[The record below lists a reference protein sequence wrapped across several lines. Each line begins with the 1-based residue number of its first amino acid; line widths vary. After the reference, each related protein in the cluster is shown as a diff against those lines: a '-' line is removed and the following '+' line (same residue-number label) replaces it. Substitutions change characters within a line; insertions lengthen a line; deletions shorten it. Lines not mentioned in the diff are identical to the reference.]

1 MVTPN
6 QVDASSEIDSSPE
19 VTDSLPAG
27 DEPLIPADWDEQV
40 LAAATDEA
48 TATGDETTSDET
60 ISDDSGSQPEE
71 TSETAGSLVATEGTP
86 DEPTTEEATPETSGR
101 MRTQEEWSK
110 RESSI
115 RQRENERE
123 NEMHT
128 LRNQVA
134 QLQSTYSDQVLDAE
148 VRGYAQSLESQLVA
162 EGHDEAGANR
172 LATQQ
177 ANAAKASFQA
187 EQRANG
193 LQQQLAQANQ
203 SAETTSKNAT
213 VNEMMRQH
221 GVPESQRAL
230 LQGYSDPALLVE
242 ASKVLG
248 EAESLRKQQISAKRA
263 EVPAGGEANTFD
275 GGVGQGGTVTD
286 KQWLDSVYAQ
296 GNSNDHARANKVMRS
311 MGINLG

>member
-1 MVTPN
+1 V
-6 QVDASSEIDSSPE
+6 
-19 VTDSLPAG
+19 G

-48 TATGDETTSDET
+48 TATGDETTSD
-60 ISDDSGSQPEE
+60 DSEVQPEE
-71 TSETAGSLVATEGTP
+71 TSETTEELAVTEGTP
-86 DEPTTEEATPETSGR
+86 AEPIADEAETPEESGR

-123 NEMHT
+123 NEMVA

-172 LATQQ
+172 LATQT
-177 ANAAKASFQA
+177 ANAAKSAFQA
-187 EQRANG
+187 EQRANA
-193 LQQQLAQANQ
+193 LEQQLSQVNQ
-203 SAETTSKNAT
+203 SAEITSKNAS

-248 EAESLRKQQISAKRA
+248 EAESLRKQQISAKQA
-263 EVPAGGEANTFD
+263 EVPSGGEANTFD

-286 KQWLDSVYAQ
+286 QQWLNSVYAQ

>member
-6 QVDASSEIDSSPE
+6 QVAASSEIDSSPE
-19 VTDSLPAG
+19 VTDSLPVG

-48 TATGDETTSDET
+48 TATGDETTSD
-60 ISDDSGSQPEE
+60 DSEVQPEE
-71 TSETAGSLVATEGTP
+71 TSETTEELAVTEGTP
-86 DEPTTEEATPETSGR
+86 AEPIADEAETPEESGR

-123 NEMHT
+123 NEMVA

-172 LATQQ
+172 LATQT
-177 ANAAKASFQA
+177 ANAAKAGFQA
-187 EQRANG
+187 EQRANA
-193 LQQQLAQANQ
+193 LEQQLSQVNQ
-203 SAETTSKNAT
+203 SAEITSKNAS

-221 GVPESQRAL
+221 GVPEGQRAL

-248 EAESLRKQQISAKRA
+248 EAESLRKQQISAKQA
-263 EVPAGGEANTFD
+263 EVPSGGEANTFD

-286 KQWLDSVYAQ
+286 QQWLNSVYAQ

>member
-19 VTDSLPAG
+19 VTDSLPVG

-48 TATGDETTSDET
+48 TATGDETTSD
-60 ISDDSGSQPEE
+60 DSEVQPEE
-71 TSETAGSLVATEGTP
+71 TSETTEELAVTEGTP
-86 DEPTTEEATPETSGR
+86 AEPIADEAETPEESGR

-123 NEMHT
+123 NEMVA

-177 ANAAKASFQA
+177 ANSVKSAFQA
-187 EQRANG
+187 EQRANA
-193 LQQQLAQANQ
+193 LEQQLSQVNQ
-203 SAETTSKNAT
+203 SAEITSKNAS

-248 EAESLRKQQISAKRA
+248 EAESLRKQQISAKQA
-263 EVPAGGEANTFD
+263 EVPSGGEANTFD

-286 KQWLDSVYAQ
+286 QQWLNSVYAQ

>member
-19 VTDSLPAG
+19 VTDSLPVG

-48 TATGDETTSDET
+48 TATGDETTSD
-60 ISDDSGSQPEE
+60 DSEVQPEE
-71 TSETAGSLVATEGTP
+71 TSETTEELAVTEGTP
-86 DEPTTEEATPETSGR
+86 AEPIADEAETPEESGR

-123 NEMHT
+123 NEMVA

-177 ANAAKASFQA
+177 ANSAKASFQA
-187 EQRANG
+187 EQRANA
-193 LQQQLAQANQ
+193 LEQQLSQVNQ
-203 SAETTSKNAT
+203 SAEITSKNAS

-221 GVPESQRAL
+221 GVPEGQRAL

-248 EAESLRKQQISAKRA
+248 EAESLRKQQISAKQA
-263 EVPAGGEANTFD
+263 EVPSGGEANTFD

-286 KQWLDSVYAQ
+286 QQWLNSVYAQ

>member
-6 QVDASSEIDSSPE
+6 EVVDSSENESSLE
-19 VTDSLPAG
+19 TTDSLPSG
-27 DEPLIPADWDEQV
+27 DELIIPADWDEQQ
-40 LAAATDEA
+40 AAVATEEVSATSDEA
-48 TATGDETTSDET
+48 ISDETPPEPDETSEITEESAVAEVTPDETTAD
-60 ISDDSGSQPEE
+60 
-71 TSETAGSLVATEGTP
+71 
-86 DEPTTEEATPETSGR
+86 EATPEESGR

-123 NEMHT
+123 NEMQV

-134 QLQSTYSDQVLDAE
+134 QLQTTYSDQVLDAE
-148 VRGYAQSLESQLVA
+148 VRGYAQSLEAQLVA

-187 EQRANG
+187 EQRANALEQQ
-193 LQQQLAQANQ
+193 LQQVNQ
-203 SAETTSKNAT
+203 SAEITSKNAS

-230 LQGYSDPALLVE
+230 LQGYSDPAMVVE
-242 ASKVLG
+242 AAKVLG
-248 EAESLRKQQISAKRA
+248 EAESLRKQQISAKQA
-263 EVPAGGEANTFD
+263 EVPSGGEANTFD

-286 KQWLDSVYAQ
+286 QQWLETVYAQ

-311 MGINLG
+311 MGVNLG

>member
-6 QVDASSEIDSSPE
+6 QVAASSEIDSSPE
-19 VTDSLPAG
+19 VTDSLPVG

-48 TATGDETTSDET
+48 TATGDETTSD
-60 ISDDSGSQPEE
+60 DSEVQPEE
-71 TSETAGSLVATEGTP
+71 TSETTEELAVTEGTP
-86 DEPTTEEATPETSGR
+86 DEPIADEAETPEESGR

-123 NEMHT
+123 NEMVA

-172 LATQQ
+172 LATQT
-177 ANAAKASFQA
+177 ANAAKSAFQA
-187 EQRANG
+187 EQRANA
-193 LQQQLAQANQ
+193 LQQQLSQVNQ
-203 SAETTSKNAT
+203 SAEITSKNAS

-248 EAESLRKQQISAKRA
+248 EAESLRKQQISAKQA
-263 EVPAGGEANTFD
+263 EVPSGGEANTFD

-286 KQWLDSVYAQ
+286 QQWLNSVYAQ

>member
-19 VTDSLPAG
+19 VTDSLPVG

-48 TATGDETTSDET
+48 TATGDETTSD
-60 ISDDSGSQPEE
+60 DSEVQPEE
-71 TSETAGSLVATEGTP
+71 TSETTEELAVTEGTP
-86 DEPTTEEATPETSGR
+86 AEPIADEAETPEESGR

-123 NEMHT
+123 NEMVA

-172 LATQQ
+172 LATQT
-177 ANAAKASFQA
+177 ANAAKAGFQA
-187 EQRANG
+187 EQRANA
-193 LQQQLAQANQ
+193 LEQQLSQVNQ
-203 SAETTSKNAT
+203 SAEITSKNAS

-221 GVPESQRAL
+221 GVPESRRAL
-230 LQGYSDPALLVE
+230 LQGYSDPVLLVE
-242 ASKVLG
+242 ASKVFG
-248 EAESLRKQQISAKRA
+248 EAESLRKQQISAKQA
-263 EVPAGGEANTFD
+263 EVPSGGEANTFD

-286 KQWLDSVYAQ
+286 QQWLNSVYAQ

>member
-19 VTDSLPAG
+19 VTDSLPVG

-48 TATGDETTSDET
+48 TATGDETTSD
-60 ISDDSGSQPEE
+60 DSEVQPEE
-71 TSETAGSLVATEGTP
+71 TSETTEELAVTEGTP
-86 DEPTTEEATPETSGR
+86 DEPIADEAETPEESGR

-123 NEMHT
+123 NEMVA

-134 QLQSTYSDQVLDAE
+134 QLQATYSDQVLDAE

-162 EGHDEAGANR
+162 EGHDEAAANR
-172 LATQQ
+172 LATQT
-177 ANAAKASFQA
+177 ANAAKAGFQA
-187 EQRANG
+187 EQRANA
-193 LQQQLAQANQ
+193 LEQQLSQVNQ
-203 SAETTSKNAT
+203 SAEVTSKNAS

-248 EAESLRKQQISAKRA
+248 EAESLRKQQISAKQA
-263 EVPAGGEANTFD
+263 EVPSGGEANTFD

-286 KQWLDSVYAQ
+286 QQWLNSVYAQ

-311 MGINLG
+311 MGVNLG

>member
-48 TATGDETTSDET
+48 TATGDETTSD
-60 ISDDSGSQPEE
+60 DSEVQPEE
-71 TSETAGSLVATEGTP
+71 TSETTEELAVTEGTP
-86 DEPTTEEATPETSGR
+86 AEPIADEAETPEESGR

-123 NEMHT
+123 NEMVA

-172 LATQQ
+172 LATQT
-177 ANAAKASFQA
+177 ANAAKAGFQA
-187 EQRANG
+187 EQRANA
-193 LQQQLAQANQ
+193 LEQQLSQVNQ
-203 SAETTSKNAT
+203 SAEITSKNAS

-221 GVPESQRAL
+221 GVPESRRAL
-230 LQGYSDPALLVE
+230 LQGYSDPVLLVE
-242 ASKVLG
+242 AAKVLG
-248 EAESLRKQQISAKRA
+248 EAESLRKQQILAKQA
-263 EVPAGGEANTFD
+263 EVPSGGEANTFD

-286 KQWLDSVYAQ
+286 QQWLDSVYAP

>member
-19 VTDSLPAG
+19 VTDSLPVG

-48 TATGDETTSDET
+48 TATGDETTSD
-60 ISDDSGSQPEE
+60 DSEVQPEE
-71 TSETAGSLVATEGTP
+71 TSETTEELAVTEGTP
-86 DEPTTEEATPETSGR
+86 AEPIADEAETPEESGR

-123 NEMHT
+123 NEMVA

-162 EGHDEAGANR
+162 EGHDEAAANR
-172 LATQQ
+172 LATQT
-177 ANAAKASFQA
+177 ANAAKAGFQA
-187 EQRANG
+187 EQRANA
-193 LQQQLAQANQ
+193 LEQQLSQANQ
-203 SAETTSKNAT
+203 SAEVTSKNAS

-230 LQGYSDPALLVE
+230 LQGYSDPVLLVE

-248 EAESLRKQQISAKRA
+248 EAESLRKQQISAKQA
-263 EVPAGGEANTFD
+263 EVPSGGEANTFD

-286 KQWLDSVYAQ
+286 QQWLNSVYAQ

>member
-6 QVDASSEIDSSPE
+6 QVAASSEIDSSPE
-19 VTDSLPAG
+19 VTDSLPVG

-48 TATGDETTSDET
+48 TATGDETTSD
-60 ISDDSGSQPEE
+60 DSEVQPEE
-71 TSETAGSLVATEGTP
+71 TSETTEELAVTEGTP
-86 DEPTTEEATPETSGR
+86 AEPIADEAETPEESGR

-123 NEMHT
+123 NEMVA

-162 EGHDEAGANR
+162 EGHDEAAANR
-172 LATQQ
+172 LATQT
-177 ANAAKASFQA
+177 ANAAKAGFQA
-187 EQRANG
+187 EQRANA
-193 LQQQLAQANQ
+193 LEQQLSQVNQ
-203 SAETTSKNAT
+203 SAEVTSKNAS

-221 GVPESQRAL
+221 GVPEGQRAL

-248 EAESLRKQQISAKRA
+248 EAESLRKQQISAKQA
-263 EVPAGGEANTFD
+263 EVPSGGEANTFD

-286 KQWLDSVYAQ
+286 QQWLNSVYAQ

>member
-6 QVDASSEIDSSPE
+6 QVAASSEIDSSPE
-19 VTDSLPAG
+19 VTDSLPVG

-48 TATGDETTSDET
+48 TATGDETTSD
-60 ISDDSGSQPEE
+60 DSEVQPEE
-71 TSETAGSLVATEGTP
+71 TSETTEELAVTEGTP
-86 DEPTTEEATPETSGR
+86 AEPIADEAETPEESGR

-123 NEMHT
+123 NEMVA

-172 LATQQ
+172 LATQT
-177 ANAAKASFQA
+177 ANAAKSAFQA
-187 EQRANG
+187 EQRANA
-193 LQQQLAQANQ
+193 LQQQLSQVNQ
-203 SAETTSKNAT
+203 SAEITSKNAS

-221 GVPESQRAL
+221 GVPEGQRAL

-248 EAESLRKQQISAKRA
+248 EAESLRKQQISAKQA
-263 EVPAGGEANTFD
+263 EVPSGGEANTFD

-286 KQWLDSVYAQ
+286 QQWLNSVYAQ

>member
-19 VTDSLPAG
+19 VTDSLPVG

-48 TATGDETTSDET
+48 TATGDETTSD
-60 ISDDSGSQPEE
+60 DSEVQPEE
-71 TSETAGSLVATEGTP
+71 TSETTEELAVTEGTP
-86 DEPTTEEATPETSGR
+86 DEPIADEAETPEESGR

-123 NEMHT
+123 NEMVA

-134 QLQSTYSDQVLDAE
+134 QLQATYSDQVLDAE

-162 EGHDEAGANR
+162 EGHDEAAANR
-172 LATQQ
+172 LATQT
-177 ANAAKASFQA
+177 ANAAKAGFQA
-187 EQRANG
+187 EQRANA
-193 LQQQLAQANQ
+193 LEQQLSQVNQ
-203 SAETTSKNAT
+203 SAEVTSKNAS

-248 EAESLRKQQISAKRA
+248 EAESLRKQQISAKQA
-263 EVPAGGEANTFD
+263 EVPSGGEANTFD

-286 KQWLDSVYAQ
+286 QQWLNSVYAQ

>member
-19 VTDSLPAG
+19 VTDSLPVG

-48 TATGDETTSDET
+48 TATGDETTSD
-60 ISDDSGSQPEE
+60 DSEVQPEE
-71 TSETAGSLVATEGTP
+71 TSETTEELAVTEGTP
-86 DEPTTEEATPETSGR
+86 AEPIADEAETPEESGR

-123 NEMHT
+123 NEMVA

-162 EGHDEAGANR
+162 EGHDEAAANR
-172 LATQQ
+172 LATQT
-177 ANAAKASFQA
+177 ANAAKAGFQA
-187 EQRANG
+187 EQRANA
-193 LQQQLAQANQ
+193 LEQQLSQANQ
-203 SAETTSKNAT
+203 SAEVTSKNAS

-230 LQGYSDPALLVE
+230 LQGYSDPVLLVE

-248 EAESLRKQQISAKRA
+248 EAESLRKQQISAKQA
-263 EVPAGGEANTFD
+263 EVPSGGEANTFD

-286 KQWLDSVYAQ
+286 QQWLNSVYAQ

-311 MGINLG
+311 MGVNLG

>member
-1 MVTPN
+1 
-6 QVDASSEIDSSPE
+6 
-19 VTDSLPAG
+19 
-27 DEPLIPADWDEQV
+27 
-40 LAAATDEA
+40 
-48 TATGDETTSDET
+48 
-60 ISDDSGSQPEE
+60 
-71 TSETAGSLVATEGTP
+71 
-86 DEPTTEEATPETSGR
+86 

-123 NEMHT
+123 NEMVA

-172 LATQQ
+172 LATQT
-177 ANAAKASFQA
+177 ANAAKAGFQA
-187 EQRANG
+187 EQRANA
-193 LQQQLAQANQ
+193 LEQQLSQVNQ
-203 SAETTSKNAT
+203 SAEVTSKNAS

-248 EAESLRKQQISAKRA
+248 EAESLRKQQISAKQA
-263 EVPAGGEANTFD
+263 EVPSGGEANTFD

-286 KQWLDSVYAQ
+286 QQWLNSVYAQ

>member
-19 VTDSLPAG
+19 VTDSLPVG

-48 TATGDETTSDET
+48 TATGDETTSD
-60 ISDDSGSQPEE
+60 DSEVQPEE
-71 TSETAGSLVATEGTP
+71 TSETTEELAVTEGTP
-86 DEPTTEEATPETSGR
+86 AEPIADEAETPEESGR

-123 NEMHT
+123 NEMVA

-162 EGHDEAGANR
+162 EGHDEAAANR
-172 LATQQ
+172 LAAQT
-177 ANAAKASFQA
+177 ANAAKSGFQA
-187 EQRANG
+187 EQRANA
-193 LQQQLAQANQ
+193 LEQQLSQVNQ
-203 SAETTSKNAT
+203 SAEVTSKNAS

-248 EAESLRKQQISAKRA
+248 EAESLRKQQISAKQA
-263 EVPAGGEANTFD
+263 EVPSGGEANTFD

-286 KQWLDSVYAQ
+286 QQWLNSVYAQ

>member
-19 VTDSLPAG
+19 VTDSLPVG

-48 TATGDETTSDET
+48 TATGDETTSD
-60 ISDDSGSQPEE
+60 DSEVQPEE
-71 TSETAGSLVATEGTP
+71 TSETTEELAVTEGTP
-86 DEPTTEEATPETSGR
+86 DEPIADEAETPEESGR

-123 NEMHT
+123 NEMVA

-177 ANAAKASFQA
+177 ANAAKAGFQA
-187 EQRANG
+187 EQRANA
-193 LQQQLAQANQ
+193 LEQQLSQVNQ
-203 SAETTSKNAT
+203 SAEVTSKNAS

-248 EAESLRKQQISAKRA
+248 EAESLRKQQISAKQA
-263 EVPAGGEANTFD
+263 EVPSGGEANTFD

-286 KQWLDSVYAQ
+286 QQWLNSVYAQ

>member
-6 QVDASSEIDSSPE
+6 QVAASSEIDSSPE
-19 VTDSLPAG
+19 VTDSLPVG

-48 TATGDETTSDET
+48 TATGDETTSD
-60 ISDDSGSQPEE
+60 DSEVQPEE
-71 TSETAGSLVATEGTP
+71 TSETTEELAVTEGTP
-86 DEPTTEEATPETSGR
+86 AEPIADEAETPEESGR

-123 NEMHT
+123 NEMVA

-172 LATQQ
+172 LATQT
-177 ANAAKASFQA
+177 ANAAKAGFQA
-187 EQRANG
+187 EQRANA
-193 LQQQLAQANQ
+193 LEQQLSQVNQ
-203 SAETTSKNAT
+203 SAEITSKNAS

-248 EAESLRKQQISAKRA
+248 EAESLRKQQISAKQA
-263 EVPAGGEANTFD
+263 EVPSGGEANTFD

-286 KQWLDSVYAQ
+286 QQWLNSVYAQ

>member
-6 QVDASSEIDSSPE
+6 EVSTSSENESSLE
-19 VTDSLPAG
+19 TTDSLPSG
-27 DEPLIPADWDEQV
+27 DELIIPANWDEQQSEPV
-40 LAAATDEA
+40 ATE
-48 TATGDETTSDET
+48 EVSVTSDEA
-60 ISDDSGSQPEE
+60 ISDDVSPEPDE
-71 TSETAGSLVATEGTP
+71 TSEITEESAVSEVTP
-86 DEPTTEEATPETSGR
+86 DETIADEVETPEESGR

-123 NEMHT
+123 NEMYA

-134 QLQSTYSDQVLDAE
+134 QLQSTYSDQVLEAE
-148 VRGYAQSLESQLVA
+148 VRGYAQSLEAQLVA

-187 EQRANG
+187 EQRANT
-193 LQQQLAQANQ
+193 LQQQLTQANQ
-203 SAETTSKNAT
+203 SAEVTSKNAS
-213 VNEMMRQH
+213 VNEMMRQY
-221 GVPESQRAL
+221 GVPENQRAL

-248 EAESLRKQQISAKRA
+248 EAEGLRKQQIAAKQA
-263 EVPAGGEANTFD
+263 EVPSGGETNTFD
-275 GGVGQGGTVTD
+275 GGVGQGGTITD
-286 KQWLDSVYAQ
+286 QQWLNTVYAS
-296 GNSNDHARANKVMRS
+296 GSSNDHARANKVMRS
-311 MGINLG
+311 MGVNLG

>member
-19 VTDSLPAG
+19 VTDSLPVG

-48 TATGDETTSDET
+48 TATGDETTSD
-60 ISDDSGSQPEE
+60 DSEVQPEE
-71 TSETAGSLVATEGTP
+71 TSETTEELAVTEGTP
-86 DEPTTEEATPETSGR
+86 DEPIADEVETPEESGR

-123 NEMHT
+123 NEMVA

-172 LATQQ
+172 LATQT
-177 ANAAKASFQA
+177 ANAAKSAFQA
-187 EQRANG
+187 EQRANA
-193 LQQQLAQANQ
+193 LEQQLSQVNQ
-203 SAETTSKNAT
+203 SSEITSKNAS

-221 GVPESQRAL
+221 GVPEGQRAL
-230 LQGYSDPALLVE
+230 LQGYSDPVLLVE

-248 EAESLRKQQISAKRA
+248 EAESLRKQQISAKQA
-263 EVPAGGEANTFD
+263 EVPSGGEANTFD

-286 KQWLDSVYAQ
+286 QQWLNSVYAQ